1 MTTFKESD
9 LYAPVKEMLTN
20 LNFTVKGEVKG
31 CDIAAINEEEE
42 LWIVELKRHLSIDLL
57 YQAMDRQSITPNVFV
72 AIPRPQKSDGKGQKI
87 LKKLEL
93 GLIYVT
99 IDSPIVRAEV
109 VLFPSHSK
117 PSKLSKKAK
126 SLKKEI
132 AGRRGDTPGGSN
144 RMPIVTAY
152 RERCIMVACFLSLTE
167 TMSLKE
173 LRNFGCED
181 AGNVIRSG
189 HYGWFVRVRRGQYTL
204 SEIGKK
210 YLKDGANTDVISYYM
225 EYAKNEFAKN
235 CIT

>member
-1 MTTFKESD
+1 MTTFKETD
-9 LYAPVKEMLTN
+9 LYAPVKEMLCS

-31 CDIAAINEEEE
+31 CDIAAINDDEE
-42 LWIVELKRHLSIDLL
+42 LWIVELKRHLSVDLL
-57 YQAMDRQSITPNVFV
+57 YQAMSRQSITPNVFV
-72 AIPRPQKSDGKGQKI
+72 AVPRPQKGDGKASKL

-109 VLFPSHSK
+109 VLFPNHSK

-126 SLKKEI
+126 SIKKEI

-144 RMPIVTAY
+144 RMPITTAY
-152 RERCIMVACFLSLTE
+152 RERCIKVACFLTQAE

-173 LRNFGCED
+173 LRNFGCDD
-181 AGNVIRSG
+181 AGNIIRSG
-189 HYGWFVRVRRGQYTL
+189 HYGWFVRVRRGRYTL

-210 YLKDGANTDVISYYM
+210 YLEDGAETDVISHYM
-225 EYAKNEFAKN
+225 EHAKNECAKN
-235 CIT
+235 CII